1 LKNDDILTMKIWYE
15 SILVAM
21 VILIGYSVMVVDRLL
36 PKLSTNAQEAQE
48 AQANL
53 KLLQEKLDKQTEM
66 LTAMQAEIKK
76 LGAGKEGNQAA
87 KPPSEDKGKLA
98 VDSLRA
104 SLAKLAEA
112 DAKKQ
117 QGDIN
122 SAIDVL
128 KSVKATLWKAGDNL
142 TAHQGTLR
150 ALMGP
155 IDMIMALWKQGDKKT
170 DTSKIAI
177 EVKTIL
183 KKIDDAFNP

>member
-1 LKNDDILTMKIWYE
+1 MKIWYE

-21 VILIGYSVMVVDRLL
+21 VILMGYLVLVTGRHLPRL
-36 PKLSTNAQEAQE
+36 S
-48 AQANL
+48 ANTENTL
-53 KLLQEKLDKQTEM
+53 ENIKLLQEKLDKQTEL
-66 LTAMQAEIKK
+66 LTAMQSDIKK
-76 LGAGKEGNQAA
+76 LSTGKETNQPA
-87 KPPSEDKGKLA
+87 KPPPVDMGKLA

-122 SAIDVL
+122 TAIDVL
-128 KSVKATLWKAGDNL
+128 KSVKQTLWKAGDNL
-142 TAHQGTLR
+142 TAHQAALR

-155 IDMIMALWKQGDKKT
+155 IDTIMTQWKQGDKKA

-177 EVKTIL
+177 AVKTVL
-183 KKIDDAFNP
+183 QKIDNAFNP